1 MVNSSGIKF
10 ALIMINTEMI
20 NPQSIVIVGGSENTY
35 KPGGKV
41 LENLING
48 NYQGKLYVVNPK
60 ADMVQGVKSY
70 RNITDLPHSD
80 LAILAIPAKFCLSVV
95 EELTAKGTKAFIILS
110 AGFGELNEEGKKL
123 EQKLSDFANKNNISI
138 LGPNCI
144 GIINK
149 NYKGVFTTPVPK
161 YNSKGVD
168 FISSS
173 GSTAVFVMEAGMKM
187 GMQFSSI
194 YSVGNAIQIQV
205 EDILEYFDQNY
216 IPGESSDI
224 IMIYIEQLSNPAKLL
239 KHGTSLT
246 AKGCNIIAIK
256 SGLTKAGSRAASSHT
271 GAMASPE
278 IVVET
283 LFKKA
288 GIIQCYSRE
297 EMLYVAG
304 VLFYGKPK
312 GENVAVITHAGG
324 AGVMCADAL
333 EKSGMNV
340 PELKNEKSQK
350 LLENL
355 HQGSSVSNP
364 IDFLATGNAE
374 QLGLIIDYCNNEF
387 EIIDESVVIFGSP
400 GLFDVSPVYEL
411 LSEKIDNT
419 TKPVYPVLPSSVN
432 TEKAMENFIAKGKIF
447 FPDESI
453 LAKAIAKVYNT
464 RPVFKHIEKKIKTP
478 DKTIKDII
486 KNAKGR
492 YLTPDENRKILRF
505 AGINQIDEYVVTS
518 IEDLEKSDLM
528 FPIVMKAIGPLHKT
542 DVGGVI
548 LNINNK
554 SEAKNAF
561 KDLMKIKDCTSV
573 LIQPMIEGIELYA
586 GSIKEDNL
594 GHIIMTG
601 MGGIYLETLKDIST
615 SICPIS
621 PEEAENMIKSLKSY
635 PILKGARGKK
645 SINFYE
651 FKNIIVN
658 LSELLVSIPEIS
670 EMDINPL
677 IATGDSILAVDCRI
691 KIKNQ

>member
-1 MVNSSGIKF
+1 
-10 ALIMINTEMI
+10 MINTEMF

-41 LENLING
+41 LENLITG
-48 NYQGKLYVVNPK
+48 NYQGKLFVVNPK
-60 ADMVQGVKSY
+60 ADKVQGIKSY
-70 RNITDLPHSD
+70 NNISDLPHAD
-80 LAILAIPAKFCLSVV
+80 LAILAIPARFCLPVV

-110 AGFGELNEEGKKL
+110 AGFGELNEEGKKI
-123 EQKLSDFANKNNISI
+123 EHQLSDFAGKNNISI

-161 YNSKGVD
+161 YNQKGVD

-205 EDILEYFDQNY
+205 ENILEYFDQNY

-224 IMIYIEQLSNPAKLL
+224 IMIYIEQLSNPSKLL
-239 KHGTSLT
+239 KHSISLNK
-246 AKGCNIIAIK
+246 KGCNIIAVK

-312 GENVAVITHAGG
+312 GKNVAVITHAGG

-333 EKSGMNV
+333 EKGGMNV
-340 PELKNEKSQK
+340 PELKNEKAQK

-364 IDFLATGNAE
+364 IDFLATGSAE
-374 QLGLIIDYCNNEF
+374 QLGLILDYCNNEF
-387 EIIDESVVIFGSP
+387 DNIDESVVIFGSP
-400 GLFDVSPVYEL
+400 GLFDVDPVYEL
-411 LSEKIDNT
+411 LSKKIDET
-419 TKPVYPVLPSSVN
+419 VKPVYPVLPSPVN
-432 TEKAMENFIAKGKIF
+432 TEKAMENFMSKGKIF

-453 LAKAIAKVYNT
+453 VANAIAKVYNT
-464 RPVFKHIEKKIKTP
+464 RPVFEYVEKKIKKP
-478 DKTIKDII
+478 DKAIKDIL

-492 YLTPDENRKILRF
+492 YLTPDENRKILQF
-505 AGINQIDEYVVTS
+505 AGIDQIDEYIVTS
-518 IEDLEKSDLM
+518 LEELKSLDFV
-528 FPIVMKAIGPLHKT
+528 FPVVMKAIGPLHKT
-542 DVGGVI
+542 DVGGVV
-548 LNINNK
+548 LNIGFIE
-554 SEAKNAF
+554 EAEDAF
-561 KDLMKIKDCTSV
+561 ENLMKIDGCTSV

-586 GSIKEDNL
+586 GSIKENNL

-621 PEEAENMIKSLKSY
+621 PKEAEYMIKSLKSY
-635 PILKGARGKK
+635 PVLKGKRGKK

-651 FKNIIVN
+651 FQNIIVN
-658 LSELLVSIPEIS
+658 LSELLISIPEIS

-691 KIKNQ
+691 KIEN

>member
-1 MVNSSGIKF
+1 
-10 ALIMINTEMI
+10 MINIEMF

-41 LENLING
+41 LENLITG

-60 ADMVQGVKSY
+60 ADKVQGIKSY
-70 RNITDLPHSD
+70 KNISDLPHTD
-80 LAILAIPAKFCLSVV
+80 LSILAIPAKFCLQTV
-95 EELTAKGTKAFIILS
+95 ENLAAKGTKAFIILS
-110 AGFGELNEEGKKL
+110 AGFGELNDEGKKI
-123 EQKLSDFANKNNISI
+123 EQQLSDFAGKNNISI

-161 YNSKGVD
+161 YNQKGVD

-216 IPGESSDI
+216 IPDESSDI
-224 IMIYIEQLSNPAKLL
+224 IMIYIEQLSNPSKLL
-239 KHGTSLT
+239 KHSISLNK
-246 AKGCNIIAIK
+246 KGCNIIAVK

-312 GENVAVITHAGG
+312 GKNVAVITHAGG

-333 EKSGMNV
+333 EKGGMNV

-364 IDFLATGNAE
+364 IDFLATGTAE
-374 QLGLIIDYCNNEF
+374 QLGLILDYCNNEF
-387 EIIDESVVIFGSP
+387 DNIDESVVIFGSP
-400 GLFDVSPVYEL
+400 GLFDVDPVYEL
-411 LSEKIDNT
+411 LSNKIDET
-419 TKPVYPVLPSSVN
+419 VKPVYPVLPSPVN
-432 TEKAMENFIAKGKIF
+432 TEKAMENFMSKGKIF

-453 LAKAIAKVYNT
+453 VANAIAKVYNT
-464 RPVFKHIEKKIKTP
+464 RPVFEYVEQKIKNP
-478 DKTIKDII
+478 DKAIKDII

-492 YLTPDENRKILRF
+492 YLTPDENRKMLQF
-505 AGINQIDEYVVTS
+505 AGIDQIDEYIVTS
-518 IEDLEKSDLM
+518 LEELESFDFV
-528 FPIVMKAIGPLHKT
+528 FPVVMKAIGPLHKT

-548 LNINNK
+548 LNIGFIE
-554 SEAKNAF
+554 EAEDAF
-561 KDLMKIKDCTSV
+561 EDLMKIDGCTSV

-586 GSIKEDNL
+586 GSIKENNL

-621 PEEAENMIKSLKSY
+621 PKEAEYMIKSLKSY
-635 PILKGARGKK
+635 PVLKGKRGKK

-651 FKNIIVN
+651 FQNIIVN
-658 LSELLVSIPEIS
+658 LSELLISIPEIS

-691 KIKNQ
+691 KIENY